1 MTKRITDCSVS
12 EQRDITEVDNLASSE
27 GIDLEIILELGS
39 MGAGH
44 AATSLSEVFGEQ
56 ISMEVPKI
64 YTLPPH
70 RVPSFYGRHDVST
83 TAIYMELRG
92 EADCDI
98 LLLFEREEAKKIA
111 SAMTFMPIEELDAE
125 TEASAI
131 EELGNIVIGSFLT
144 ALADFTG
151 ADLVPNPPQRA
162 TDSFDAILDSFLI
175 KQLLTTDMAIL
186 FDTRFKRVDGNI
198 SGILMMFPSEKLQN
212 LLTEKAKDWV

>member
-1 MTKRITDCSVS
+1 MTEK
-12 EQRDITEVDNLASSE
+12 ITECSISEPKNIADVENLAPNE
-27 GIDLEIILELGS
+27 GMDLEIILELGS
-39 MGAGH
+39 IGAGH

-70 RVPSFYGRHDVST
+70 RVPSFYKRHDVPT

-111 SAMTFMPIEELDAE
+111 SMMTFMPVEELDPE

-162 TDSFDAILDSFLI
+162 SDSFDAILDTFLI
-175 KQLLTTDMAIL
+175 KQLLNTDMAIL
-186 FDTRFKRVDGNI
+186 FDTRFKRADGNI
-198 SGILMMFPSEKLQN
+198 SGILMMFPSKKLQN
-212 LLTEKAKDWV
+212 ILTKKAKDWV

>member
-1 MTKRITDCSVS
+1 MTERITDCSVS
-12 EQRDITEVDNLASSE
+12 QPKRITEVENLAPSE
-27 GIDLEIILELGS
+27 GVDLEIFLELGS
-39 MGAGH
+39 IGAGH

-56 ISMEVPKI
+56 ISMDVPKI

-70 RVPSFYGRHDVST
+70 RVPSFYGRHDVPT

-98 LLLFEREEAKKIA
+98 LLLFEMEEAKKIA

-162 TDSFDAILDSFLI
+162 NDSFDAILDTFLI

-186 FDTRFKRVDGNI
+186 FDTRFKRADGNI
-198 SGILMMFPSEKLQN
+198 SGILMMFPSKKLQN
-212 LLTEKAKDWV
+212 ILTEKAKDWV